1 MRAASFKMI
10 AFGLPL
16 LAAGCGGGGDRPP
29 APLPRT
35 APSAAAAS
43 ASIGPAISAAAYLSN
58 AASIDL
64 FEIRSANVALQR
76 STNPRLREFASM
88 MIAAHRGTASQ
99 LSMAGRRLNLL
110 PGAHLNAK
118 HEAIMAELAAA
129 SDFDAAYR
137 RLQIQVHEEALSL
150 HRSFAARGASP
161 TLRPVAANA
170 VPIIERHLRLLR
182 SL

>member
-1 MRAASFKMI
+1 MRAGYLQGLV
-10 AFGLPL
+10 FGLPL
-16 LAAGCGGGGDRPP
+16 FVIGCASGDRAPPRPARTATPSRP
-29 APLPRT
+29 APV
-35 APSAAAAS
+35 AAV
-43 ASIGPAISAAAYLSN
+43 PAISAAAYLSN

-64 FEIRSANVALQR
+64 FEIRSASVALQR
-76 STNPRLREFASM
+76 STNPRTREFANM

-118 HEAIMAELAAA
+118 HEAMMAQLVTA

-137 RLQIQVHEEALSL
+137 RVQIQVHEEALSR
-150 HRSFAARGASP
+150 HRSFAARGSSP

-170 VPIIERHLRLLR
+170 VAIIERHIRMLRTL
-182 SL
+182 

>member
-1 MRAASFKMI
+1 MRAMNLSLL

-16 LAAGCGGGGDRPP
+16 LVIGCGGGERVPSRPP
-29 APLPRT
+29 APAT
-35 APSAAAAS
+35 YSAATAVTA
-43 ASIGPAISAAAYLSN
+43 GPAISAAAYLSN

-76 STNPRLREFASM
+76 SADPRTREFANM

-118 HEAIMAELAAA
+118 HEAMMAQLVAAN
-129 SDFDAAYR
+129 DFDAAYR
-137 RLQIQVHEEALSL
+137 RLQLQVHEEALSL

-170 VPIIERHLRLLR
+170 LAIIERHIRMLR

>member
-1 MRAASFKMI
+1 MPATNITRLAI
-10 AFGLPL
+10 GLPL
-16 LAAGCGGGGDRPP
+16 LAIGCGGGDRVAPRP
-29 APLPRT
+29 AAT
-35 APSAAAAS
+35 AAYSSAATIAP
-43 ASIGPAISAAAYLSN
+43 GPAISAAAYLSN

-76 STNPRLREFASM
+76 STNPRTREFASM

-118 HEAIMAELAAA
+118 HEAMMAQLVAA

-137 RLQIQVHEEALSL
+137 RIQLQVHEEALSL
-150 HRSFAARGASP
+150 HRSFATRGSSP

-170 VPIIERHLRLLR
+170 VPIIERHIRMLRAL
-182 SL
+182 

>member
-1 MRAASFKMI
+1 MRTAYLQGLV
-10 AFGLPL
+10 FGLPL
-16 LAAGCGGGGDRPP
+16 LAMGCAGGDRAPP
-29 APLPRT
+29 RPA
-35 APSAAAAS
+35 ASAASAAAIPVVA
-43 ASIGPAISAAAYLSN
+43 GPAISAAAYLSN

-76 STNPRLREFASM
+76 STNQRTREFASM

-118 HEAIMAELAAA
+118 HEAMMAQLVAAE
-129 SDFDAAYR
+129 DFDAAYR
-137 RLQIQVHEEALSL
+137 RVQIQVHEEALSL
-150 HRSFAARGASP
+150 HRSFAARGSSP

-170 VPIIERHLRLLR
+170 VAIIERHMRMLRTL
-182 SL
+182 